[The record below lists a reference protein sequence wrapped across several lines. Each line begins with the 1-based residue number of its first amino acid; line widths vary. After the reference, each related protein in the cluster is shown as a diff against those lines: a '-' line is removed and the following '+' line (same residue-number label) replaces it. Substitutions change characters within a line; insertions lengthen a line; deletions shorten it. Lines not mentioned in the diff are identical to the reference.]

1 MPVLIPTLIPQ
12 LHFINTAAL
21 VVIYMSREPGSH
33 ALSAVVIGDVRVAP
47 QLQVLQ
53 HVGVSG
59 RSDPVLRGDV
69 RHQLVGGSPDQRHR
83 SGTVHLRQLQEA
95 R

>member
-1 MPVLIPTLIPQ
+1 
-12 LHFINTAAL
+12 
-21 VVIYMSREPGSH
+21 MSRVPGSH

-59 RSDPVLRGDV
+59 WSDPVLRGDV
-69 RHQLVGGSPDQRHR
+69 RH
-83 SGTVHLRQLQEA
+83 
-95 R
+95 